1 MSLVELHYLPLD
13 QHGFDID
20 LEKALDFLDETEK
33 SRYHRFKNE
42 SAKSCFLQA
51 RRIAK
56 TQLAEKLQCAPA
68 EIVFDYSDNEKPFL
82 SAEKYSQTCHFNISH
97 SKTAIVVAI
106 SEAPVGVDVE
116 DIARCLKIWPRAES
130 FLNGYV
136 KTCVEKGKSDQ
147 ERAAIFAEHWA
158 CTESFIKLKG
168 SAIYLE
174 VKRVQA
180 QAHSNFEN
188 GRRKTFED
196 SCFTVLNLSTSACIS
211 VAAEKEFP
219 NIEVLHWRTGERT
232 RLS

>member
-1 MSLVELHYLPLD
+1 MSSVELHYLPLD

-33 SRYHRFKNE
+33 SRYQRFKNE
-42 SAKSCFLQA
+42 HAQSCFLQA

-56 TQLAEKLQCAPA
+56 TQLAEKLRCSPA
-68 EIVFDYSDNEKPFL
+68 EVMFDYSDNDKPFL

-130 FLNGYV
+130 FLNSYV
-136 KTCVEKGKSDQ
+136 KTCVEKGKNDR

-158 CTESFIKLKG
+158 CTESYIKLKG

-174 VKRVQA
+174 IKRVHA
-180 QAHSNFEN
+180 QAHSNFAN

-196 SCFTVLNLSTSACIS
+196 SYFTVLNLMSSASIS
-211 VAAEKEFP
+211 VAVEKEFP
-219 NIEVLHWRTGERT
+219 KIEAVHWRTDERKCI
-232 RLS
+232 S